1 MYLKCK
7 RLAKKREKK
16 DGVSQVVDLKLTTI
30 RWESRKKKIRVG
42 QSCVFDDKSFTIW
55 MKEKKDGVDWIVDL
69 KISKILKGKWEKND
83 GFCRVV
89 YLKYKKLAKKREKK
103 DGVSQ
108 VVDLKLTK
116 NVKGKQKKK
125 MGVGQSCVF
134 EK

>member
-7 RLAKKREKK
+7 VLAK
-16 DGVSQVVDLKLTTI
+16 
-30 RWESRKKKIRVG
+30 
-42 QSCVFDDKSFTIW
+42 
-55 MKEKKDGVDWIVDL
+55 
-69 KISKILKGKWEKND
+69 
-83 GFCRVV
+83 
-89 YLKYKKLAKKREKK
+89 KKREKK

-134 EK
+134 E